1 MASLIR
7 DRIKQDVG
15 KGYLDFPYA
24 LPFHYHF
31 LPFFEVVTWCAF
43 DRCQIVYPAKPS
55 MRLELSVLH
64 QIRGL
69 QGEATPAGLTHRV
82 REVRRQFTVY
92 GKGYAPTM
100 CQIGTSVLRSLQ
112 IPIEYFQHRQHCQ

>member
-1 MASLIR
+1 M
-7 DRIKQDVG
+7 KQDVG
-15 KGYLDFPYA
+15 KGYLDFLYA

-69 QGEATPAGLTHRV
+69 QGEATPSGLTHRV
-82 REVRRQFTVY
+82 KKFVDSSLSTARDMLPQCARLGPQSSEVFRFLLSIFSTDSTVNSNRY
-92 GKGYAPTM
+92 
-100 CQIGTSVLRSLQ
+100 
-112 IPIEYFQHRQHCQ
+112 H